1 MHTVEHLANLILPL
15 IVLFHLLW
23 GLIKGIPLHTVFIRG
38 AKKGLKATVKI
49 TPYLIAMLVS
59 IRVFRAAGG
68 MDLLT
73 SISAPLTGLFGVPQ
87 EVMPMFLIRPL
98 SGTGALAMLGELLST
113 HGPDSI
119 IGLLAS
125 TIMGSTET
133 TFYIMTVYFG
143 AINIR
148 QLRHA
153 LAIGL
158 WADLAGF
165 IGAIIACS
173 YFCK

>member
-1 MHTVEHLANLILPL
+1 
-15 IVLFHLLW
+15 
-23 GLIKGIPLHTVFIRG
+23 
-38 AKKGLKATVKI
+38 
-49 TPYLIAMLVS
+49 
-59 IRVFRAAGG
+59 
-68 MDLLT
+68 
-73 SISAPLTGLFGVPQ
+73 
-87 EVMPMFLIRPL
+87 MFLIRPL